1 MIERQLTLIME
12 NKPGALARVVGL
24 FHQRGYNIDSLHV
37 DPIEDF
43 SPYKFI
49 EDELDV
55 KFSKGEVSRLVIKTT
70 VADTLMRQILRQINK
85 LIEVIAVSDEDSTYL
100 KGILRDLSIFYEI
113 DKAEHIYQNNIK

>member
-24 FHQRGYNIDSLHV
+24 FHQRGYNIDCLHV

-55 KFSKGEVSRLVIKTT
+55 KFSIGEVSRLVIKTT
-70 VADTLMRQILRQINK
+70 VADSLMRQILRQINK

-100 KGILRDLSIFYEI
+100 KGILRDENLL
-113 DKAEHIYQNNIK
+113 

>member
-12 NKPGALARVVGL
+12 NKPGALARGVGL

-55 KFSKGEVSRLVIKTT
+55 KFSKGEFSRFVIKTT
-70 VADTLMRQILRQINK
+70 VAETLMRQILRQINK

-100 KGILRDLSIFYEI
+100 KGILRDENLL
-113 DKAEHIYQNNIK
+113 

>member
-55 KFSKGEVSRLVIKTT
+55 KFSKGEVSRLVIKTI

-100 KGILRDLSIFYEI
+100 KGILRDENLL
-113 DKAEHIYQNNIK
+113 

>member
-24 FHQRGYNIDSLHV
+24 FHQRGYNIDSLYV

-100 KGILRDLSIFYEI
+100 KGILRDENLL
-113 DKAEHIYQNNIK
+113 

>member
-55 KFSKGEVSRLVIKTT
+55 EFSKGEVSRLVIKTT

-100 KGILRDLSIFYEI
+100 KGILRDENLL
-113 DKAEHIYQNNIK
+113 